1 MESISINEKIIED
14 PSFKFHRRKDS
25 YSCREKSE
33 ELNSTN
39 NSLNNYIINKDC
51 KNTEEEIIK
60 SVFQYDNITNCEQD
74 NNELNDDIYFIKNI
88 QKKDESKVK
97 QSNSHL
103 FTEYEPEEKTNNVSG
118 HKIGKKKRSE
128 KRQQR
133 FRYQDNIRIKN
144 KRSFLRLLVK
154 AINKKLKMA
163 RFKKFF
169 PKFLQSFAQDVKK
182 ERNKQ
187 IINLTIFQILEKKG
201 CFKNVEENLKLIK
214 EIKAKKISDIND
226 IFNRKYRDLYKEY
239 LYSKEFNID
248 EIKRLRN
255 AKHKKTIIDE
265 NYIVNYK
272 DLAKNFIEFI
282 EQD

>member
-1 MESISINEKIIED
+1 MESFSTNEKIIED

-25 YSCREKSE
+25 YSCREKLE

-60 SVFQYDNITNCEQD
+60 SVFQFDNITNCEQD

-88 QKKDESKVK
+88 PKKDESKVK
-97 QSNSHL
+97 QQSSHL
-103 FTEYEPEEKTNNVSG
+103 FTEYEPEEKTNNASG
-118 HKIGKKKRSE
+118 HKIRKKKRSE

-133 FRYQDNIRIKN
+133 FRYQDNMRIKN
-144 KRSFLRLLVK
+144 KRSFLRFLVK

-169 PKFLQSFAQDVKK
+169 PKFLQSFVHDVKK

-187 IINLTIFQILEKKG
+187 IINLTIFQK
-201 CFKNVEENLKLIK
+201 
-214 EIKAKKISDIND
+214 
-226 IFNRKYRDLYKEY
+226 
-239 LYSKEFNID
+239 
-248 EIKRLRN
+248 
-255 AKHKKTIIDE
+255 
-265 NYIVNYK
+265 
-272 DLAKNFIEFI
+272 
-282 EQD
+282 

>member
-1 MESISINEKIIED
+1 MESISTNEKIIKD
-14 PSFKFHRRKDS
+14 SSFKFYRRKDS

-33 ELNSTN
+33 ELNSTT
-39 NSLNNYIINKDC
+39 NSLNKYIVNNES
-51 KNTEEEIIK
+51 KNTEEIIK

-74 NNELNDDIYFIKNI
+74 NNELNEEIYFIKNI

-97 QSNSHL
+97 QPSSHL
-103 FTEYEPEEKTNNVSG
+103 FTEYEPEEKTNNASDL
-118 HKIGKKKRSE
+118 KIGKKKRSE

-133 FRYQDNIRIKN
+133 FRYQDNIRVKN

-154 AINKKLKMA
+154 AINKRLKME

-169 PKFLQSFAQDVKK
+169 PKFLQSFASDVKK
-182 ERNKQ
+182 ERNKK
-187 IINLTIFQILEKKG
+187 IINLTLFQILEKKEY
-201 CFKNVEENLKLIK
+201 FKNIENNLDLIK
-214 EIKAKKISDIND
+214 EIKERKVSYIND

-265 NYIVNYK
+265 NYIERYK
-272 DLAKNFIEFI
+272 YLAKNFIEI
-282 EQD
+282 NGQD

>member
-1 MESISINEKIIED
+1 MESISTNEKIIKD
-14 PSFKFHRRKDS
+14 SSFKFYRRKDS

-33 ELNSTN
+33 ELNSTT
-39 NSLNNYIINKDC
+39 NSLNKYIVNNES
-51 KNTEEEIIK
+51 KNTEEIIK
-60 SVFQYDNITNCEQD
+60 FVFQYDNITNCEQD
-74 NNELNDDIYFIKNI
+74 NNELNEEIYFIKNI

-97 QSNSHL
+97 LPSSHL
-103 FTEYEPEEKTNNVSG
+103 FTEYEPEEKTNNASDL
-118 HKIGKKKRSE
+118 KIGKKKRSE

-133 FRYQDNIRIKN
+133 FRYQDNIRVKN

-154 AINKKLKMA
+154 AINKRLKME

-169 PKFLQSFAQDVKK
+169 PKFLQSFASDVKK
-182 ERNKQ
+182 ERNKK
-187 IINLTIFQILEKKG
+187 IINLTLFQILEKKEY
-201 CFKNVEENLKLIK
+201 FKNIENNLDLIK
-214 EIKAKKISDIND
+214 EIKERKVSYIND

-265 NYIVNYK
+265 NYIERYK
-272 DLAKNFIEFI
+272 YLAKNFIEI
-282 EQD
+282 NGQD

>member
-1 MESISINEKIIED
+1 MESISTNEKIIKD
-14 PSFKFHRRKDS
+14 SSFKFYRRKDS

-33 ELNSTN
+33 VLNSTT
-39 NSLNNYIINKDC
+39 NSLNKYIVNNESKH
-51 KNTEEEIIK
+51 TEEIIK

-74 NNELNDDIYFIKNI
+74 NNELNEEIYFIKNI

-97 QSNSHL
+97 QPSSHL
-103 FTEYEPEEKTNNVSG
+103 FTEYEPEEKTNNASDL
-118 HKIGKKKRSE
+118 KIGKKKRSE

-133 FRYQDNIRIKN
+133 FRYQDNIRVKN

-154 AINKKLKMA
+154 AINKRLKMD

-169 PKFLQSFAQDVKK
+169 PKFLQSFASDVKK
-182 ERNKQ
+182 ERNKK
-187 IINLTIFQILEKKG
+187 IINLTLFQILEKKEY
-201 CFKNVEENLKLIK
+201 FKNIENNLDLIK
-214 EIKAKKISDIND
+214 EIKERKVSYIND

-265 NYIVNYK
+265 NYIERYK
-272 DLAKNFIEFI
+272 YLAKNFIEI
-282 EQD
+282 NGQD

>member
-1 MESISINEKIIED
+1 MESISTNEKIIKD
-14 PSFKFHRRKDS
+14 SSFKFYRRKDS

-33 ELNSTN
+33 ELNSTT
-39 NSLNNYIINKDC
+39 NSLNKYIVNNES
-51 KNTEEEIIK
+51 KNTEEIIK

-74 NNELNDDIYFIKNI
+74 NNELNEEIYFIKNI

-97 QSNSHL
+97 QPSSHL
-103 FTEYEPEEKTNNVSG
+103 FTEYEPEEKTNNASDL
-118 HKIGKKKRSE
+118 KIGKKKRSE

-133 FRYQDNIRIKN
+133 FRYQDNIRVKN

-154 AINKKLKMA
+154 AINKRLKME

-169 PKFLQSFAQDVKK
+169 PKFLQSFASDVKK
-182 ERNKQ
+182 ERNKK
-187 IINLTIFQILEKKG
+187 IINLTLFQILEKKEY
-201 CFKNVEENLKLIK
+201 FKNIENNLDLIK
-214 EIKAKKISDIND
+214 EIKERKVSYIND

-255 AKHKKTIIDE
+255 AKNKKTIIDE
-265 NYIVNYK
+265 NYIERYK
-272 DLAKNFIEFI
+272 YLAKNFMEING
-282 EQD
+282 QD

>member
-1 MESISINEKIIED
+1 MESLSTKEKIIKD
-14 PSFKFHRRKDS
+14 SSIKVHRRKDS

-33 ELNSTN
+33 VLNSTT
-39 NSLNNYIINKDC
+39 NSLNKYIVNNES
-51 KNTEEEIIK
+51 KNTEEIIK
-60 SVFQYDNITNCEQD
+60 SMFQYDNITNCEQD
-74 NNELNDDIYFIKNI
+74 NNELNEEIYFIKNI

-97 QSNSHL
+97 QPSSHL
-103 FTEYEPEEKTNNVSG
+103 FTEYEPEEKTNNASDL
-118 HKIGKKKRSE
+118 KIGKKKRSE

-133 FRYQDNIRIKN
+133 FRYQDNIRVKN

-154 AINKKLKMA
+154 AINKRLKMD

-169 PKFLQSFAQDVKK
+169 PKFLQSFASDVKK
-182 ERNKQ
+182 ERNKK
-187 IINLTIFQILEKKG
+187 IINLTLFQILEKKEY
-201 CFKNVEENLKLIK
+201 FKNIENNLDLIK
-214 EIKAKKISDIND
+214 EIKERKVSYIND

-265 NYIVNYK
+265 NYIERYK
-272 DLAKNFIEFI
+272 YLAKNFIEI
-282 EQD
+282 NGQD

>member
-1 MESISINEKIIED
+1 MESISTNEKIIKD
-14 PSFKFHRRKDS
+14 SSFKFHRRKDS
-25 YSCREKSE
+25 YSCRDKSE

-39 NSLNNYIINKDC
+39 NSLDNYIVNKDF
-51 KNTEEEIIK
+51 KNIEDIIK
-60 SVFQYDNITNCEQD
+60 SEFQYDNITNCEQD
-74 NNELNDDIYFIKNI
+74 NKELNEDIYFIKNI

-97 QSNSHL
+97 QLSSHL
-103 FTEYEPEEKTNNVSG
+103 FTQYEPEEKTNNASG

-133 FRYQDNIRIKN
+133 FRYQDNMRIKN

-163 RFKKFF
+163 TFKTFF
-169 PKFLQSFAQDVKK
+169 PKFLQSFAHDVKK
-182 ERNKQ
+182 ETNKQ
-187 IINLTIFQILEKKG
+187 IINLTFFQILEKKEYL
-201 CFKNVEENLKLIK
+201 KNIENNLDLIK
-214 EIKAKKISDIND
+214 EIKEKKVSDIND

-255 AKHKKTIIDE
+255 AKHKKTRIDE
-265 NYIVNYK
+265 NYIEKYK

>member
-1 MESISINEKIIED
+1 MESISINEKIIKD
-14 PSFKFHRRKDS
+14 SSFKFYRRKDS

-33 ELNSTN
+33 ELNSTT
-39 NSLNNYIINKDC
+39 NSLNKYIVNNES
-51 KNTEEEIIK
+51 KNTEEIIK

-74 NNELNDDIYFIKNI
+74 NNELNEEIYFIKNI

-97 QSNSHL
+97 QPSSHL
-103 FTEYEPEEKTNNVSG
+103 FTEYEPEEKTNNASDL
-118 HKIGKKKRSE
+118 KIGKKKRSE

-133 FRYQDNIRIKN
+133 FRYQDNIRVKN

-154 AINKKLKMA
+154 AINKRLKME

-169 PKFLQSFAQDVKK
+169 PKFLQSFASDVKK
-182 ERNKQ
+182 ERNKK
-187 IINLTIFQILEKKG
+187 IINLTLFQILEKKEY
-201 CFKNVEENLKLIK
+201 FKNIENNLDLIK
-214 EIKAKKISDIND
+214 EIKERKVSYIND

-265 NYIVNYK
+265 NYIERYK
-272 DLAKNFIEFI
+272 YLAKNFIEI
-282 EQD
+282 NGQD

>member
-1 MESISINEKIIED
+1 MESISTNEKIIKD
-14 PSFKFHRRKDS
+14 SSFKFYRRKDS

-33 ELNSTN
+33 ELNSTT
-39 NSLNNYIINKDC
+39 NSLNKYIVNNESKH
-51 KNTEEEIIK
+51 TEEIIK
-60 SVFQYDNITNCEQD
+60 SVFQYDIITNYEQD
-74 NNELNDDIYFIKNI
+74 NNELNEEIYFIKNI

-97 QSNSHL
+97 QPSSHL
-103 FTEYEPEEKTNNVSG
+103 FTEYEPEEKTNNASDL
-118 HKIGKKKRSE
+118 KIGKKKRSE

-133 FRYQDNIRIKN
+133 FRYQDNIRVKN

-154 AINKKLKMA
+154 AINKRLKME

-169 PKFLQSFAQDVKK
+169 PKFLQSFASDVKK
-182 ERNKQ
+182 ERNKK
-187 IINLTIFQILEKKG
+187 IINLTLFQILEKKEY
-201 CFKNVEENLKLIK
+201 FKNIENNLDLIK
-214 EIKAKKISDIND
+214 EIKERKVSYIND

-265 NYIVNYK
+265 NYIERYK
-272 DLAKNFIEFI
+272 YLAKNFIEI
-282 EQD
+282 NGQD

>member
-1 MESISINEKIIED
+1 MESISTNEKIIKD
-14 PSFKFHRRKDS
+14 SSFKFYRRKDS

-33 ELNSTN
+33 ELNSTT
-39 NSLNNYIINKDC
+39 NSLNKYIVNNES
-51 KNTEEEIIK
+51 KNTEEIIK

-74 NNELNDDIYFIKNI
+74 NNELNEEIYFIKNI

-97 QSNSHL
+97 QPSSHL
-103 FTEYEPEEKTNNVSG
+103 FTEYEPEEKTNNASDL
-118 HKIGKKKRSE
+118 KIGKKKRSE

-133 FRYQDNIRIKN
+133 FRYQDNIRVKN

-154 AINKKLKMA
+154 AINKRLKME

-169 PKFLQSFAQDVKK
+169 PKFLQSFASDVKK
-182 ERNKQ
+182 ERNKK
-187 IINLTIFQILEKKG
+187 IINLTLFQILEKKEY
-201 CFKNVEENLKLIK
+201 FKNIENNLDLIK
-214 EIKAKKISDIND
+214 EIKERKVSYIND

-265 NYIVNYK
+265 NYIERYK
-272 DLAKNFIEFI
+272 DLAKNFIEI
-282 EQD
+282 NGQD